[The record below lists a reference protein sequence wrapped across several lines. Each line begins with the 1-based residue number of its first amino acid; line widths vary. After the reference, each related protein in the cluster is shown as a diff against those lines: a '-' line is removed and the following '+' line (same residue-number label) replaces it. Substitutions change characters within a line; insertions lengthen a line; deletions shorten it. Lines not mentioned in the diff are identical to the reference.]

1 MLDEQ
6 ELRLRLDNVI
16 ILVSPVTT
24 VEERSITPVLETVV
38 AGMPPE
44 EAARFEE
51 LAEEAYGRWEDRAK
65 DLLAEELAAAYR
77 EATAG
82 G

>member
-6 ELRLRLDNVI
+6 ELRLRLENVI
-16 ILVSPVTT
+16 ILVSSVTT
-24 VEERSITPVLETVV
+24 VEERSITPLLETLV
-38 AGMPPE
+38 AIMSPE

-51 LAEEAYGRWEDRAK
+51 LAEEAYGRWEERAK

-77 EATAG
+77 EATTGA
-82 G
+82 

>member
-6 ELRLRLDNVI
+6 ELRLRLENVI
-16 ILVSPVTT
+16 ILVSAVTT
-24 VEERSITPVLETVV
+24 VEERSITPLLETLV
-38 AGMPPE
+38 AGMAPE

-51 LAEEAYGRWEDRAK
+51 LAEEAYGRWEERAK
-65 DLLAEELAAAYR
+65 HLLAEELADAYR

-82 G
+82 P